1 MRVISRMAVD
11 YLRDMMERDRYGTR
25 FSASIGQINVGP
37 LRVPL
42 ALVSDR
48 EAAREIAT
56 AIYRALSREVRA

>member
-1 MRVISRMAVD
+1 MEVISHIAVD
-11 YLRDMMERDRYGTR
+11 YFRDMMERDRYGTR

-48 EAAREIAT
+48 EAAREIAA
-56 AIYRALSREVRA
+56 AIYRTLSREVR